1 MRWITLTV
9 LSVSFSLLA
18 YAAPVAKNGTDSLR
32 HFFSAVQT
40 FNARFRQVVLDE
52 ALNTIQESSGTLWIE
67 RPDRFRWDYDSPFK
81 QQIVGDGKKIW
92 VYDQELEQVTVR
104 PLTGGL
110 GYTPAVL
117 LAGRGRLEDSFTVKS
132 LGTQGHLD
140 WAELVPKSKDG
151 GFESIRIGFEQ
162 GKLRVLEMVDG
173 FGNTTR
179 VTLMASK
186 ENPKIGAEK
195 FRFIAPKGV
204 DVVGE

>member
-1 MRWITLTV
+1 MRRIAFTILSAFFFTLV
-9 LSVSFSLLA
+9 H
-18 YAAPVAKNGTDSLR
+18 AAPVAKGGTDSLR
-32 HFFSAVQT
+32 HFFTEVQT
-40 FNARFRQVVLDE
+40 FNARFSQVVLDE

-92 VYDQELEQVTVR
+92 VYDKELEQVTVR

-132 LGTQGHLD
+132 LGTQGNLE
-140 WAELVPKSKDG
+140 WAQLVPKNKDG
-151 GFESIRIGFEQ
+151 GFESIRIGFEH
-162 GKLRVLEMVDG
+162 GKLRILEMLDG

-179 VTLMASK
+179 ITLLGSK
-186 ENPKIGAEK
+186 ENPKIEAE
-195 FRFIAPKGV
+195 RFQFTPPTGV